1 MPQDHLLI
9 LMSSRNIGMIHI
21 LSASEQNSP
30 AEKKKKKNGKL
41 NIYRNRKSH

>member
-30 AEKKKKKNGKL
+30 AEKKKKKMV
-41 NIYRNRKSH
+41 S

>member
-30 AEKKKKKNGKL
+30 AEKKKKKSKL

>member
-30 AEKKKKKNGKL
+30 AEKKKKNGKL

>member
-21 LSASEQNSP
+21 LSACGQNSQ
-30 AEKKKKKNGKL
+30 AGKKK
-41 NIYRNRKSH
+41 I

>member
-21 LSASEQNSP
+21 LSACEQNSR
-30 AEKKKKKNGKL
+30 AGKKKV
-41 NIYRNRKSH
+41 S